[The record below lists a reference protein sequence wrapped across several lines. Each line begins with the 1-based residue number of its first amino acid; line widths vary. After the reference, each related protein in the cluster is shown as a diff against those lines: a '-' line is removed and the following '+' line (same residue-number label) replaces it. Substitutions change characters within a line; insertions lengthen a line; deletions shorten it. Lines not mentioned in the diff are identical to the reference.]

1 MAGQSGAGGLPPEV
15 SSPEF
20 WQAVADSVPDLLL
33 LVDERGR
40 ILHANRVPTGMQPGR
55 VIGASVLDFVP
66 ESARNELRES
76 LAAIFRGAPARR
88 REQQAIL
95 GDGIISWFS
104 THTSPVTF
112 DGRIVAAL
120 VVARD
125 ITERRHAQQALVE
138 SEARFRTLVEH
149 APEAIVVLDVDGN
162 RFVDANRNACEL
174 F

>member
-1 MAGQSGAGGLPPEV
+1 MLGTLARGPRSGQARPGFRKQGVSMAGQSGAGGLPPEV

-40 ILHANRVPTGMQPGR
+40 ILHANRVPAGMQPGR

-95 GDGIISWFS
+95 GDG
-104 THTSPVTF
+104 
-112 DGRIVAAL
+112 
-120 VVARD
+120 
-125 ITERRHAQQALVE
+125 
-138 SEARFRTLVEH
+138 
-149 APEAIVVLDVDGN
+149 
-162 RFVDANRNACEL
+162 
-174 F
+174 